1 MKHRTHKDFPSYRFY
16 SDGRIKNKTTNHFI
30 KVKRHMKLIDAKG
43 KRCSVNS
50 LKLFAQ
56 LFPNLYTWEPYK
68 ALRTKAIIPKIKRG
82 KKRKYNPK
90 FIKAIQE
97 KANYKTWDELV
108 KEYNIPIGS
117 IGYLLKKGKDNLNG
131 SVIINIDKVIIRK

>member
-43 KRCSVNS
+43 KRKGITVQ
-50 LKLFAQ
+50 KYFAE

-68 ALRTKAIIPKIKRG
+68 ALRTKAIVPKKRT
-82 KKRKYNPK
+82 KRKYTQA
-90 FIKAIQE
+90 FINKVRKE
-97 KANYKTWDELV
+97 ANRKTWDELIR
-108 KEYNIPIGS
+108 EYNIPMGS
-117 IGYLLKKGKDNLNG
+117 IGYLLGKGKSLGNG
-131 SVIINIDKVIIRK
+131 SIVINIDRVIIRG